1 MTAADITFAVFTFCN
16 TVRVLAYVPQI
27 TRAARDQN
35 GAEAVSFATWGL
47 FLVCNASAVAYAGRE
62 QGRLDDGHRFHLQCV
77 RLCRDP
83 PGWCL
88 EALPESQ
95 SVRAAGGV
103 SCKTPWS

>member
-47 FLVCNASAVAYAGRE
+47 FLVCNASAVAYAVVNKADWTMAIVFACNAFGCVAILLVGAWKRS
-62 QGRLDDGHRFHLQCV
+62 QYRSRFVQL
-77 RLCRDP
+77 
-83 PGWCL
+83 
-88 EALPESQ
+88 
-95 SVRAAGGV
+95 AA
-103 SCKTPWS
+103 